1 MKERCFTS
9 ILIFLLINLSSILG
23 HGYIFSKANEE
34 MKDNIRIEI
43 NQNFLLIRYESV
55 YLGQIAPHIRL
66 LIDANSDNKLASQEI
81 SDFFELYKQ
90 TANQSL
96 VNQFLLIDGQ
106 SVPMKVVAAFGPTLM
121 LDSMLAPFYVE
132 IVLSVGEFELQP
144 GERDLVIDPG
154 VLFEV
159 GNHFLRMAKDEV
171 EFTLEQESAIRRYL
185 QIQAFAEPDITF
197 ISTFPGRISQKDKM
211 AQIYGVFFEKS
222 PTASEKLVYPVIR
235 IKVRVS

>member
-1 MKERCFTS
+1 
-9 ILIFLLINLSSILG
+9 
-23 HGYIFSKANEE
+23 
-34 MKDNIRIEI
+34 
-43 NQNFLLIRYESV
+43 
-55 YLGQIAPHIRL
+55 
-66 LIDANSDNKLASQEI
+66 
-81 SDFFELYKQ
+81 
-90 TANQSL
+90 
-96 VNQFLLIDGQ
+96 
-106 SVPMKVVAAFGPTLM
+106 
-121 LDSMLAPFYVE
+121 
-132 IVLSVGEFELQP
+132 VGEFELQP